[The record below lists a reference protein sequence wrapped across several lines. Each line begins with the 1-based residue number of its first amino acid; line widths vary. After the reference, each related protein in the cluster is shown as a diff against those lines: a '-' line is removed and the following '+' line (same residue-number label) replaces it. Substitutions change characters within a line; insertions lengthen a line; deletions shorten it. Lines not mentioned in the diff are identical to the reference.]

1 MTLSIQFITMAAMVL
16 SGIYLGFIRD
26 TFQRFAIYWKGKKL
40 LSYLLEII
48 FWILQAL
55 IVFYVLFRVNAGEI
69 RLYIILACLLGFSAY
84 QALMKTIYKRVLE
97 RIIFFGTRIFHI
109 FERIIAVLFITPLKW
124 LFIICTAIV
133 MFVLRM
139 IFSVVIYIIKL
150 LFFPFHLLGKAIYP
164 IIPENFFRFSHKFV
178 RFYSTIR
185 NILKKWLKYMTFR
198 RR

>member
-16 SGIYLGFIRD
+16 SGVYLGFIRD
-26 TFQRFAIYWKGKKL
+26 TFQRFAIYWKGKRL

-84 QALMKTIYKRVLE
+84 QALMKAIYKRVLE
-97 RIIFFGTRIFHI
+97 RIIFFGTRIFHV

-124 LFIICTAIV
+124 LFIICTALV

-139 IFSVVIYIIKL
+139 IFSVIIFIIKL
-150 LFFPFHLLGKAIYP
+150 LFFPFRLLGKIIYP
-164 IIPENFFRFSHKFV
+164 IIPEKLFRFSHKFV
-178 RFYSTIR
+178 KFYSTIR
-185 NILKKWLKYMTFR
+185 NISNKWLKYMTFR